1 MLLHKVTFVYI
12 IKYVYTLCFDQP
24 QATATPV
31 PRALLHKWSFN
42 LSNRAAWA
50 VRAVRVRLLKMDAP
64 CLRSLCRTILPKDRS
79 WAREPKQSMVEM
91 LMPHHERLGL
101 SAVFPSVAA
110 DTPSTLPAPAAMQ
123 PPAARPLQLA
133 ATPPPPPPP
142 PPPSPAPTEGQLP
155 PPPPPLWS
163 RRHSRSRSLRRLRR
177 RLCHQLTSTRQQPY
191 HRLLPGFLLCRRR
204 RPRLRRR
211 RRRHPFRRS
220 YSRRFSICHR
230 LPHNSVQ
237 HPRPAMHPCFPL
249 QQLGRARLPK
259 LCQHQSWA
267 VMLP

>member
-110 DTPSTLPAPAAMQ
+110 DTPSTLPAPAAIQ

-133 ATPPPPPPP
+133 AAPPPPPP
-142 PPPSPAPTEGQLP
+142 PPPSSPAPTEGQLYCRRRRRRRR
-155 PPPPPLWS
+155 LWS
-163 RRHSRSRSLRRLRR
+163 RRHSRSSSLRRLRR
-177 RLCHQLTSTRQQPY
+177 RLCHQLTCCC
-191 HRLLPGFLLCRRR
+191 CRRR
-204 RPRLRRR
+204 QLTCRRRSRRCRQRPRRQW
-211 RRRHPFRRS
+211 P
-220 YSRRFSICHR
+220 
-230 LPHNSVQ
+230 VTVVA
-237 HPRPAMHPCFPL
+237 PA
-249 QQLGRARLPK
+249 A
-259 LCQHQSWA
+259 SA
-267 VMLP
+267 AASATS